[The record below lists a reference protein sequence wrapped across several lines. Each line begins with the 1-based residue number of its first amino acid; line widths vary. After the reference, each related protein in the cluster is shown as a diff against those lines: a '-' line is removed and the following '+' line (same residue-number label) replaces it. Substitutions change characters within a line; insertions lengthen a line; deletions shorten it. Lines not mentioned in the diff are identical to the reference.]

1 MHFASFF
8 QCQIATKP
16 LSIKIP
22 SHLPTRSPSSLV
34 ARVILGEQ
42 RRTPDIRVLFGIYH
56 RIPVSVSIERILN
69 LNRIRQVVS
78 KKNWHKLPD
87 PNMWDSHEV
96 LSVVNIFRA
105 REEPQK
111 DARRS
116 HKKMLRGATKKMLRR
131 AAKRCSEEPQKRPT
145 KKPTKDENKR
155 CSVSVAHSSLW

>member
-22 SHLPTRSPSSLV
+22 SHLPTRSPSPLV

-111 DARRS
+111 DAQRS
-116 HKKMLRGATKKMLRR
+116 HKKDAQKSRKKMLRGATKRGQQR
-131 AAKRCSEEPQKRPT
+131 SPQKMR
-145 KKPTKDENKR
+145 TKDAQWALLT
-155 CSVSVAHSSLW
+155 VQW

>member
-22 SHLPTRSPSSLV
+22 SHLPTRSPSPLV

-56 RIPVSVSIERILN
+56 RIPVSMWIERILN

-96 LSVVNIFRA
+96 LSVVNILRA

-111 DARRS
+111 DAQRS
-116 HKKMLRGATKKMLRR
+116 HKKMLRWATKG
-131 AAKRCSEEPQKRPT
+131 CSEEPR
-145 KKPTKDENKR
+145 KDAQRSHKNPAKDANKR
-155 CSVSVAHSSLW
+155 CSQFSMIIMIGFL